1 MKRKLLLTFAMLIGV
16 AQMSWCADA
25 IFIHGYNSSTKTA
38 QLRYGDPEAYS
49 GVNAVYDH
57 TNGVW
62 NYTNPVDGLV
72 ETLNV
77 EESCQNIPEISM
89 KRLFSGFNKLTTIN
103 SLPNLKTALVTDF
116 DYMFAGCS
124 SLTSLDLSGF
134 KTDHAYSMNY
144 MFSGCSNLT
153 TLDLSTFDTE
163 DVTSMNFMFNGCSNL
178 STITFG
184 TKFKLD
190 YVEYMQGMFYNC
202 SNLSTLD
209 LSSIRAYSVKN
220 MLSMFSGC
228 SSLTALDL
236 SKFDTSNVTSMGSLF
251 NGCTNLATLTLSNFF
266 TTANVTRMGG
276 MFKGCSNL
284 TSIDLSS
291 FDTSNVMYMNNMF
304 NGCSSLTVLDL
315 SNFDT
320 RKVEE
325 IPGIFKGC
333 TNLKAIIVGDD
344 WSTASVLSEED
355 GDMFTN
361 CTSLV
366 GEDGTTVGSA
376 VDKTYAHTGAG
387 GYLTKRS
394 VEVMTTNTSDGAW
407 ATYYKSNVNRRADA
421 STTVYAATRSG
432 STLNLVEVED
442 RIIKAGEGVLL
453 KRNAASTSLLVS
465 TTDAATDAF
474 YTDNALEGTDVAM
487 AQLSDNDYFVL
498 SNVDDKLGFYKYK
511 ADKTLGANKAFIA
524 LVKDPSAPDFFLFG
538 ENTTSIAQPNA
549 EKEMQPAEVFDLQ
562 GRRIAQPTK
571 GVYIVNGKK
580 IIIK

>member
-1 MKRKLLLTFAMLIGV
+1 MLIGV
-16 AQMSWCADA
+16 AQMSWSADDA
-25 IFIHGYNSSTKTA
+25 IYIRGYNGTTKTA

-57 TNGVW
+57 TIGVW

-77 EESCQNIPEISM
+77 DESCQNIPEISM
-89 KRLFSGFNKLTTIN
+89 KRLFGGFNKLTTIN
-103 SLPNLKTALVTDF
+103 NLPNLKTALVTDF

-178 STITFG
+178 SAITFG

-209 LSSIRAYSVKN
+209 LSSIRAYSVKT
-220 MLSMFSGC
+220 MLTMFYGC

-236 SKFDTSNVTSMGSLF
+236 SKFDTSNVKSMGSLF
-251 NGCTNLATLTLSNFF
+251 YGCTNLSTLTLSNYF
-266 TTANVTRMGG
+266 TTANVTTMAS
-276 MFKGCSNL
+276 MFNGCSNL
-284 TSIDLSS
+284 TSVDLSS
-291 FDTSNVMYMNNMF
+291 FDTSKVIYMSRMF
-304 NGCSSLTVLDL
+304 RGCSSLTVLDL
-315 SNFDT
+315 SNFNT
-320 RKVEE
+320 SKVEE
-325 IPGIFKGC
+325 IPSIFSGC

-344 WSTASVLSEED
+344 WSTVSLISGED
-355 GDMFTN
+355 GDGGMFTN

-366 GEDGTTVGSA
+366 GEDGTTVGST

-474 YTDNALEGTDVAM
+474 YTDNALEGTDMAM
-487 AQLSDNDYFVL
+487 TQLSDNDYFVL